1 MSNEPVI
8 GNSEVKKL
16 EERVRGLERVL
27 GRKTL
32 EEAKILREAI
42 SKAQTTKQIS
52 RPILLPKEV
61 PDEDTSRDEVR
72 PEDHIGIV
80 VR

>member
-1 MSNEPVI
+1 M
-8 GNSEVKKL
+8 
-16 EERVRGLERVL
+16 L

-32 EEAKILREAI
+32 EAEILREAI
-42 SKAQTTKQIS
+42 SKTQTAKQIS

-61 PDEDTSRDEVR
+61 PDEDTSRDELR
-72 PEDHIGIV
+72 PEDHIGKV

>member
-8 GNSEVKKL
+8 GNSEVEKL
-16 EERVRGLERVL
+16 EERVRELERML

-32 EEAKILREAI
+32 EAEILREAI

-52 RPILLPKEV
+52 RPILLRKEV
-61 PDEDTSRDEVR
+61 PDEDTSRDELR

>member
-1 MSNEPVI
+1 MSNEPVV

-16 EERVRGLERVL
+16 EERVRELERML

-32 EEAKILREAI
+32 EAEILREAI
-42 SKAQTTKQIS
+42 SKTQTTKQIS

-61 PDEDTSRDEVR
+61 PDEDTSRDELR
-72 PEDHIGIV
+72 PEDHIGKV